1 VTTETTAGSAAQPA
15 ADTDID
21 PEAAAKAST
30 LAALTN
36 RLAGLTAGEQIAL
49 LTDLVVAEAGIAR
62 TEQNPDESFEREI
75 DGDSPLFEVGFNSL
89 SAVELRNRLAAA
101 TGLTLSPMLL
111 FDHPTPALAAEFL
124 REQLAAE

>member
-1 VTTETTAGSAAQPA
+1 
-15 ADTDID
+15 
-21 PEAAAKAST
+21 
-30 LAALTN
+30 
-36 RLAGLTAGEQIAL
+36 
-49 LTDLVVAEAGIAR
+49 VVAEAGIAR